1 MLIKSQ
7 SAKTKST
14 RAKSPST
21 FESLNPATGEVV
33 GVFPLTTKDE
43 VNDAVSR
50 AKVAADRWANLSFR
64 ARNIVLRD
72 WASILTRDMKEAAEL
87 IHRETGKPLSDAT
100 LEVALAIEH
109 IGWAGKFAPK
119 VLSRQSRP
127 AGLLMFNMAAQVQR
141 VPFGV
146 VGVIGPWNY
155 PIFTPVGSIAYALA
169 AGNTV
174 VFKPSEYTPAI
185 GSFLEES
192 FKRIAPFRDVLT
204 VVTGDSTTGS
214 ALTESAVDKISF
226 TGSTRT
232 AKKVAAACAERMTPV
247 VLECGGKDAVIID
260 KDADVKKAAEM
271 TLWHAMS
278 NAGQSC
284 IGAERVYVHHQ
295 VADQFKSEI
304 VARAKELTPGFGDGA
319 KYGPATMPSQ
329 LKVIKAH
336 VDDAASKGATFL
348 LGGRDAIKGGYVEPV
363 ILADVPEDSL
373 AVTDETFGPTLVI
386 NTVSDMD
393 EAVDLANATS
403 YGLGAAVW
411 SKRNG
416 KRIATLLKCGMVSI
430 NSAFSFA
437 AIGAV
442 PFGGV
447 KDSGYGRIHGA
458 EGLLEFTYPRT
469 VVKRRF
475 RIPLEFTTFE
485 RSARADRILIRLVR
499 LMHKRRIR

>member
-1 MLIKSQ
+1 MVIKSQ

-43 VNDAVSR
+43 VNDAVAR
-50 AKVAADRWANLSFR
+50 ARVAADRWANLSFR

-100 LEVALAIEH
+100 LEVAMAIEH

-169 AGNTV
+169 AANTV

-284 IGAERVYVHHQ
+284 IGAERVYVHRQ

-329 LKVIKAH
+329 LKVIKSH
-336 VDDAASKGATFL
+336 IDDAASKGATFL
-348 LGGRDAIKGGYVEPV
+348 LGGRDAVKGGYVEPV

-447 KDSGYGRIHGA
+447 RDSGYGRIHGA

>member
-1 MLIKSQ
+1 MAIKPR
-7 SAKTKST
+7 ST
-14 RAKSPST
+14 RTKNPST
-21 FESLNPATGEVV
+21 FESINPATGEVV
-33 GVFPLTTKDE
+33 GVFPVFDKNEVDE
-43 VNDAVSR
+43 VVAR
-50 AKVAADRWANLSFR
+50 AKVAAERWANLSFR
-64 ARNIVLRD
+64 ARNVVLRD

-109 IGWAGKFAPK
+109 IGWAGKFAPRI
-119 VLSRQSRP
+119 LGRQSRP
-127 AGLLMFNMAAQVQR
+127 SGLLMFNMAAQVQR

-169 AGNTV
+169 AGNSV

-185 GSFLEES
+185 GAFLEES
-192 FKRIAPFRDVLT
+192 WKRIAPFKDIFIT
-204 VVTGDSTTGS
+204 ITGNPNTGV
-214 ALTESAVDKISF
+214 ALTESNVDKISF

-232 AKKVAAACAERMTPV
+232 AKKVAAACAVNMTPV
-247 VLECGGKDAVIID
+247 VLECGGKDAVLVD
-260 KDADVKKAAEM
+260 KDADISKAAEM

-284 IGAERVYVHHQ
+284 IGAERVYVHRQ
-295 VADQFKSEI
+295 VADKFKAEI
-304 VARAKELTPGFGDGA
+304 VSRAKEIKPGFGEGA

-329 LKVIKAH
+329 LKVIKSH
-336 VDDAASKGATFL
+336 IDDAVKRGGTFL
-348 LGGRDAIKGGYVEPV
+348 LGDKDSIKGGYVDPV

-373 AVTDETFGPTLVI
+373 AVTEETFGPTLVI
-386 NTVSDMD
+386 NTVSNMD
-393 EAVDLANATS
+393 EAVDLANSTS

-411 SKRNG
+411 SKKNG
-416 KRIATLLKCGMVSI
+416 KRIASLLKCGMVSI

-447 KDSGYGRIHGA
+447 KESGYGRIHGA

-485 RSARADRILIRLVR
+485 RSERADRILVRLVK
-499 LMHKRRIR
+499 LLHKRRIR

>member
-1 MLIKSQ
+1 MKTTPIK
-7 SAKTKST
+7 
-14 RAKSPST
+14 T
-21 FESLNPATGEVV
+21 FESFNPATGEVV
-33 GVFPLTTKDE
+33 GVFPITSARE
-43 VNDAVSR
+43 VNEIVAKAQSVSE
-50 AKVAADRWANLSFR
+50 RWGNLSFR
-64 ARNIVLRD
+64 KRLTVLRD
-72 WASILTRDMKEAAEL
+72 WASLLTREIDNAAEL
-87 IHRETGKPLSDAT
+87 IHRETGKPLSDAK
-100 LEVALAIEH
+100 LEVAISIEH
-109 IGWAGKFAPK
+109 ISWAAKFAPK
-119 VLSRQSRP
+119 VLSPQNRP
-127 AGLLMFNMAAQVQR
+127 SGLLMFNMHSQVQR
-141 VPFGV
+141 VPYGV
-146 VGVIGPWNY
+146 VGIIGPWNY
-155 PIFTPVGSIAYALA
+155 PMFTPMGSIAYALA

-174 VFKPSEYTPAI
+174 VFKPSEFTPAI
-185 GSFLEES
+185 GVWLGET
-192 FKRIAPFRDVLT
+192 FKRVAPFSDIFT
-204 VVTGDSTTGS
+204 VVTGTPETGI
-214 ALTESAVDKISF
+214 ALTESPVGKISF

-284 IGAERVYVHHQ
+284 IGAERVYVHRQ

-329 LKVIKAH
+329 LKVIKSH
-336 VDDAASKGATFL
+336 IDDAASKGATFL
-348 LGGRDAIKGGYVEPV
+348 LGGRDAVKGGYVEPV

-447 KDSGYGRIHGA
+447 RDSGYGRIHGA